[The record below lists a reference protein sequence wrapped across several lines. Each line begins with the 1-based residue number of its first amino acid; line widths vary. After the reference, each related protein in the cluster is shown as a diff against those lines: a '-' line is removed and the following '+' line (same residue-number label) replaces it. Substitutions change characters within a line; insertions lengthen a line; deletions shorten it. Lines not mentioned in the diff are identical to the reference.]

1 MAMKKAAICTILY
14 CFFISANVSASTAHT
29 GMRNLSSLQITADMG
44 VGWNLGNA
52 LDAHPGSE
60 LSWGNPKTTKAMIDQ
75 IKLKGFK
82 TLRIPVTWYTHLG
95 PAPNYFIDTAWLA
108 RVEEVANYAFD
119 NDMYVIINIHH
130 DGSWC
135 KPTYALQDTVTAE
148 LVAIWTQIANRFK
161 DYGDYLI
168 FETLNEPRLE
178 GSPQEWTGGTAEGRD
193 VVNKFNLA
201 AVNAIRNTGGNNATR
216 FLMCPPYAAAGWGTP
231 LDAFVVP
238 NNDNLIIVSIH
249 NYNPV
254 NFCLTSPGVSTW
266 GSAPDRSAI
275 DNDMN
280 LYNSKLVSKN
290 RAVVIGEWG
299 SLDKNNTA
307 ARTTHSDYVVNAIKS
322 RRMAP
327 VVWDNGGDMG
337 LFNRNTNSWIFPTI
351 VDAIVTPYQ
360 PGYVA
365 VTGVTL
371 SPRID
376 TVTVGDT
383 SRLAAI
389 VLPSVATNT
398 AITWT
403 SSNEAVAT
411 VSSTG
416 LVTGISAGNATITV
430 TTQNIGKTATCLVTV
445 LNVTG
450 VDLSATVKELPKSFS
465 LKQNYPNPFNPS
477 TTISFDLP
485 KKSFVSLII
494 FDVLGREMAK
504 ILSEEMSAGTY
515 TQQWSA
521 NGLPSGIYFYRLQTD
536 NFIGTKK
543 LILLR

>member
-1 MAMKKAAICTILY
+1 MKKTAICTLLY
-14 CFFISANVSASTAHT
+14 CFLVYANVSASTAHT

-44 VGWNLGNA
+44 AGWNLGNS
-52 LDAHPGSE
+52 LDAYPGSE
-60 LSWGNPKTTKAMIDQ
+60 ISWENPKTTKAMIDQ

-82 TLRIPVTWYTHLG
+82 TLRIPITWYTHLG
-95 PAPNYFIDTAWLA
+95 PAPNYLIDTTWLA

-148 LVAIWTQIANRFK
+148 LVALWTQIANRFK
-161 DYGDYLI
+161 DYSDYLI
-168 FETLNEPRLE
+168 FETLNEPRLV
-178 GSPQEWTGGTAEGRD
+178 GSPEEWSGGTAEGRD
-193 VVNKFNLA
+193 VVNKLNLA
-201 AVNAIRNTGGNNATR
+201 AVNAIRNTGGNNAAR

-231 LDAFVVP
+231 LNAFVVP
-238 NNDNLIIVSIH
+238 NNDSLVIVSIH

-254 NFCLTSPGVSTW
+254 AFCLTSPGVSTW
-266 GSAPDRSAI
+266 GSASDKSAI
-275 DNDMN
+275 DYDMS
-280 LYNSKLVSKN
+280 LYYNKFVSKG

-299 SLDKNNTA
+299 SLNKNNTS
-307 ARTTHSDYVVNAIKS
+307 ARTVHSDYVVNAIKS
-322 RRMAP
+322 KQMAP

-337 LFNRNTNSWIFPTI
+337 LFNRNTFTWIFPTI
-351 VDAIVTPYQ
+351 VDAIVNPYK

-365 VTGVTL
+365 VIGVTL
-371 SPRID
+371 SPTKD
-376 TVTVGDT
+376 TVAVGDT
-383 SRLAAI
+383 SRLTAI
-389 VLPSVATNT
+389 VTPSVATNT
-398 AITWT
+398 AINWT

-416 LVTGISAGNATITV
+416 LVTGIAAGNATITA

-445 LNVTG
+445 LKATG
-450 VDLSATVKELPKSFS
+450 VELLSNIRELPKSFG

-477 TTISFDLP
+477 TMISFDLP
-485 KKSFVSLII
+485 RKSFVSLKV
-494 FDVLGREMAK
+494 FDVLGREMAS
-504 ILSEEMSAGTY
+504 ILSEEMLAGTY
-515 TQQWSA
+515 TKQWNA

-536 NFIGTKK
+536 NFIDTKK